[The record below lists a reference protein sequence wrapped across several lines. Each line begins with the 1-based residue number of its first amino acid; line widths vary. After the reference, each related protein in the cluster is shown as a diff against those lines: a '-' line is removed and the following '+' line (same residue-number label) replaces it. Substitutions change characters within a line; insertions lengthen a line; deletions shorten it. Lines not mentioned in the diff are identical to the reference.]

1 MFVTGWFMQFIR
13 AIVCGLLISVLA
25 ACGGGGGSA
34 GTNTSGSAT
43 NSSTTSGNSTST
55 QVVISMATPAL
66 ALDIINAAGTVI
78 ADNSISSGATSARAT
93 VKNADGSA
101 VANKLVTFTVNSS
114 IATLAPASGQVLTD
128 QYGVAKVQIQPAS
141 VSTTGAATLGA
152 SATVGIQGV
161 SANIDVQTSASNV
174 VLASLTPNVVNLSA
188 YQATSVSVD
197 ATINGNA
204 AASGQV
210 AVNFSA
216 PCGSFAPASVPTNS
230 LGKAISTFTAS
241 GCSGG
246 AIQLTASASGAQVPA
261 NATVNIQTAAPT
273 SLVFVSASPATIFRK
288 DALFGAKTSKVSF
301 KLVDSGGVGLDGQT
315 INLSLSS
322 AAVAAGVVFS
332 DTGLTTTSQATS
344 GGGLVS
350 VNVNAG
356 SVPTPL
362 SVNAQLATNAL
373 INASSGG
380 LAVNSG
386 APVQTFFS
394 ISASSFNIEG
404 GDNDGEITTITVF
417 AADRLAQ
424 PVPDGTVISFV
435 AEGGQITASC
445 ATAINANGKSGCSV
459 SLQSQAFRPS
469 NNRVSVL
476 AYTEG
481 EEPFTDTNGDNI
493 FTSGEVFVD
502 LGQPFIDANE
512 NRIFDLGEQKI
523 GTAGSAG
530 IGSSACAAVPV
541 SFGYIPNS
549 VPNTCDT
556 AQGRA
561 LVRATTV
568 IVFSTNFAGTATIS
582 SLTNTEFNILIPDQ
596 IGNAMPSG
604 STVTADVVGGA
615 SCLLKRVISSTVPS
629 TTEPTLHKVILNPGT
644 NPAGCSGAKVSV
656 SIKTPKGNE
665 TVFGAVT
672 IP

>member
-1 MFVTGWFMQFIR
+1 MKFIR
-13 AIVCGLLISVLA
+13 AIFSGLLISVLA
-25 ACGGGGGSA
+25 ACGGGGGSS

-43 NSSTTSGNSTST
+43 SSATASSGSTTT
-55 QVVISMATPAL
+55 QAVTTTATPAL
-66 ALDIINAAGTVI
+66 TLEIINSAGAVI

-114 IATLAPASGQVLTD
+114 IATLAPVSGQVLTD
-128 QYGVAKVQIQPAS
+128 QFGVAKVQIQPAS

-152 SATVGIQGV
+152 SATVGTQGV

-204 AASGQV
+204 AAAGQV
-210 AVNFSA
+210 TVNFSA
-216 PCGSFAPASVPTNS
+216 PCGSFAPASVPSNS

-246 AIQLTASASGAQVPA
+246 AIQLTASASGAQTPA

-273 SLVFVSASPATIFRK
+273 SLVFVSASPATIFSTQ
-288 DALFGAKTSKVSF
+288 ALFGAKTSKVTF
-301 KLVDSGGVGLDGQT
+301 KLVDSGGSGLDGRT

-322 AAVAAGVVFS
+322 AAVAAQVVFS
-332 DTGLTTTSQATS
+332 DTGLTTTTQATS

-362 SVNAQLATNAL
+362 SVNAQLASNTL

-386 APVQTFFS
+386 APVQNFFS

-404 GDNDGEITTITVF
+404 GNNDGEIATITVF

-445 ATAINANGKSGCSV
+445 ATAINSNGKSGCSV

-481 EEPFTDTNGDNI
+481 VEPFVDTNGDNV
-493 FTSGEVFVD
+493 FSSGEVFVD
-502 LGQPFIDANE
+502 LGQPFIDSNE
-512 NRIFDLGEQKI
+512 NGIFDLGEQKI
-523 GTAGSAG
+523 GAAGSAG
-530 IGSSACAAVPV
+530 IGSSACAAAPV

-549 VPNTCDT
+549 VPNTCDA

-561 LVRATTV
+561 LVRANTV
-568 IVFSTNFAGTATIS
+568 IVFSTNFAGPATIS
-582 SLTNTEFNILIPDQ
+582 SLTDTEFNILIPDQ
-596 IGNAMPSG
+596 KGNAMPSG
-604 STVTADVVGGA
+604 SVVTADVVGGA
-615 SCLLKRVISSTVPS
+615 SCSLKRVISSTVPS
-629 TTEPTLHKVILNPGT
+629 TTEPTTHKVILNPGV

-665 TVFGAVT
+665 TAFSAVT
-672 IP
+672 MP

>member
-1 MFVTGWFMQFIR
+1 MKFIR
-13 AIVCGLLISVLA
+13 AITSGLLLVVLA
-25 ACGGGGGSA
+25 GCGGGGGSA

-43 NSSTTSGNSTST
+43 GAATTTSTSSSTTATQTVTASAAPVITLEIVNS
-55 QVVISMATPAL
+55 
-66 ALDIINAAGTVI
+66 AGAVI

-101 VANKLVTFTVNSS
+101 VINKLVTFTVNSS

-128 QYGVAKVQIQPAS
+128 QFGVAKVQIQPAS
-141 VSTTGAATLGA
+141 VSTTGAASLGA
-152 SATVGIQGV
+152 SATVGTQGI

-174 VLASLTPNVVNLSA
+174 VLATLAPNIVNLSA

-197 ATINGNA
+197 ATINGNT

-210 AVNFSA
+210 TVNFSA

-230 LGKAISTFTAS
+230 LGKAVSTFTAS

-246 AIQLTASASGAQVPA
+246 AIQLTASASGAQSPA
-261 NATVNIQTAAPT
+261 SATVNIQTAAAT
-273 SLVFVSASPATIFRK
+273 SLVFVSASPSTIFSTQ
-288 DALFGAKTSKVSF
+288 ALFGAKTSRVSF
-301 KLVDSGGVGLDGQT
+301 KLVDSGGVGIDGST

-332 DTGLTTTSQATS
+332 DTGLTTTTQATS
-344 GGGLVS
+344 GGGLVA
-350 VNVNAG
+350 VNVNSG
-356 SVPTPL
+356 SVPSPL
-362 SVNAQLATNAL
+362 SVNAQLASNPL
-373 INASSGG
+373 IAASSGG

-386 APVQTFFS
+386 APVQNFFS

-404 GDNDGEITTITVF
+404 ANYDGEIATITVY

-445 ATAINANGKSGCSV
+445 PTVINTNGKSGCSV

-469 NNRVSVL
+469 NDRVSVL

-481 EEPFTDTNGDNI
+481 VEPFVDGNGDNV
-493 FTSGEVFVD
+493 FTPGEAFVD
-502 LGQPFIDANE
+502 LGQPFIDSNE
-512 NRIFDLGEQKI
+512 NGVFDIGEQKI
-523 GTAGSAG
+523 GTSGSAG
-530 IGSSACAAVPV
+530 IGTSACAAPPP
-541 SFGYIPNS
+541 SFGFIPNS
-549 VPNTCDT
+549 VPNTCNA

-561 LVRATTV
+561 LVRAGAV
-568 IVFSTNFAGTATIS
+568 IVFSTSFAGPASIS
-582 SLTNTEFNILIPDQ
+582 SLSGTGFSILIPDQ
-596 IGNAMPSG
+596 NGNAMPSG

-615 SCLLKRVISSTVPS
+615 KCALKRVISSTVPS
-629 TTEPTLHKVILNPGT
+629 TTNPTIHTVILDPGT
-644 NPAGCSGAKVSV
+644 SPTGCQGAAVTV

-665 TVFGAVT
+665 TAFGAVT

>member
-1 MFVTGWFMQFIR
+1 MKLIR
-13 AIVCGLLISVLA
+13 AIVSGLLFSMLA
-25 ACGGGGGSA
+25 GCGGGGGSA

-43 NSSTTSGNSTST
+43 GATTTSTGSSTTATQTVTFAAAPVITLEIVNS
-55 QVVISMATPAL
+55 
-66 ALDIINAAGTVI
+66 AGAVI

-101 VANKLVTFTVNSS
+101 VINKLVTFTVNST

-128 QYGVAKVQIQPAS
+128 QFGVAKVQIQPAS
-141 VSTTGAATLGA
+141 VSTTGAASLGA
-152 SATVGIQGV
+152 SATVGTQGV

-174 VLASLTPNVVNLSA
+174 VLATLTPNIVNLSA

-204 AASGQV
+204 ASAGQV
-210 AVNFSA
+210 TVNFSS
-216 PCGSFAPASVPTNS
+216 PCGSFAPASAPTNS
-230 LGKAISTFTAS
+230 LGKAISTFTAA

-246 AIQLTASASGAQVPA
+246 AILLSASASGAQTPA
-261 NATVNIQTAAPT
+261 NASVNIQAAAAT
-273 SLVFVSASPATIFRK
+273 SLIFVSATPATIFSTQ
-288 DALFGAKTSKVSF
+288 ALFGAKTSRVSF
-301 KLVDSGGVGLDGQT
+301 KLVDSGGSGIDGST

-322 AAVAAGVVFS
+322 AAIAAGVVFS
-332 DTGLTTTSQATS
+332 DTGLTTTTQATS
-344 GGGLVS
+344 GGGLIA
-350 VNVNAG
+350 VNVNSG

-362 SVNAQLATNAL
+362 SVNAQLATNPL

-404 GDNDGEITTITVF
+404 GDNDGEIANITVF

-424 PVPDGTVISFV
+424 PVPNGTVISFV

-445 ATAINANGKSGCSV
+445 ATAINTNGKSGCSV
-459 SLQSQAFRPS
+459 SLQSQAFRPT

-481 EEPFTDTNGDNI
+481 VEPFVDANGDNV
-493 FTSGEVFVD
+493 FTSGEVFAD

-512 NRIFDLGEQKI
+512 NGIFDLGEQKI
-523 GTAGSAG
+523 GTTGSAG
-530 IGSSACAAVPV
+530 IGGSACAASSG

-561 LVRATTV
+561 LVRANAV
-568 IVFSTNFAGTATIS
+568 IVFSTNFAGPATIS
-582 SLTNTEFNILIPDQ
+582 SLTDTGFKILIQDEK
-596 IGNAMPSG
+596 GNAMPSG
-604 STVTADVVGGA
+604 SVVTADVIGGA
-615 SCLLKRVISSTVPS
+615 ACTLQRVISSTVPS
-629 TTEPTLHKVILNPGT
+629 TTEPTLHKIILNPGT
-644 NPAGCSGAKVSV
+644 NAIGCRGAKVSV

-665 TVFGAVT
+665 SVFDAVT